1 MVKQPPPNAIDGS
14 TWDTV
19 LVSWAKGEREL
30 LNIARHHHLAMNN
43 RDERIKFYGAK
54 RMNHH
59 LRSNFLCD
67 IVLCVRTCTNF
78 SEERDL
84 TSRLF
89 SVKRS
94 LVLLFFFV
102 SLGRRV
108 FVFRLFLS
116 SFPKNNNKKNSWGGL
131 SFSFRGDGWIFFCFL
146 RSSLCSQ

>member
-1 MVKQPPPNAIDGS
+1 
-14 TWDTV
+14 
-19 LVSWAKGEREL
+19 
-30 LNIARHHHLAMNN
+30 MNN

-89 SVKRS
+89 SSKG
-94 LVLLFFFV
+94 LLFSSFFCL
-102 SLGRRV
+102 LGPKGV
-108 FVFRLFLS
+108 CLFLS
-116 SFPKNNNKKNSWGGL
+116 SFPKNNKKILEVGSLFHFVEMDGFFL
-131 SFSFRGDGWIFFCFL
+131 FPSFLFMFTVVRY
-146 RSSLCSQ
+146 SSYELKQVRRRRRRRPRARTHDT

>member
-1 MVKQPPPNAIDGS
+1 
-14 TWDTV
+14 
-19 LVSWAKGEREL
+19 
-30 LNIARHHHLAMNN
+30 MNN

-54 RMNHH
+54 RLNHH

-94 LVLLFFFV
+94 LVLLFFFPKGV
-102 SLGRRV
+102 C
-108 FVFRLFLS
+108 LS
-116 SFPKNNNKKNSWGGL
+116 SFSLLVSKKQQQKKFLRWALFFISW
-131 SFSFRGDGWIFFCFL
+131 RWMDFFCFL
-146 RSSLCSQ
+146 RSSLCSQVVRYSSYELKQVRRRRRRRRRPRARTHDT

>member
-1 MVKQPPPNAIDGS
+1 
-14 TWDTV
+14 
-19 LVSWAKGEREL
+19 
-30 LNIARHHHLAMNN
+30 MNN

-89 SVKRS
+89 SSKG
-94 LVLLFFFV
+94 LLFSSFFV

-108 FVFRLFLS
+108 FVFFVFFSPRFQKTTKKILEVGSLFHFVEMDGFFLFPSFLFMFTVVRYS
-116 SFPKNNNKKNSWGGL
+116 SYELKQVRRRRRRRP
-131 SFSFRGDGWIFFCFL
+131 RARTHDT
-146 RSSLCSQ
+146 

>member
-1 MVKQPPPNAIDGS
+1 
-14 TWDTV
+14 
-19 LVSWAKGEREL
+19 
-30 LNIARHHHLAMNN
+30 MNN

-89 SVKRS
+89 SSKG
-94 LVLLFFFV
+94 LLFSSF
-102 SLGRRV
+102 
-108 FVFRLFLS
+108 FLS
-116 SFPKNNNKKNSWGGL
+116 PWAEGCL
-131 SFSFRGDGWIFFCFL
+131 SFSSFSLLGSKKQQQKKFLSEVGSLFYFVEMDGFFLFPSFL
-146 RSSLCSQ
+146 FMFTVVRYSSYELKQVRRRRRRRRRPRARTHDT